1 MLKRPSLYLSI
12 AGVVA
17 AILLVIRLQKVPQGP
32 PPLVEPPSAPFAESI
47 GARGIVESV
56 DENVR
61 VAPAVAGLVEKVL
74 VKVGD
79 RVQPGQPLIEQ
90 DRRDASALVAAQEAQ
105 LLRLRALIRE
115 AEVREADRKEQW
127 VRAEK
132 LAESRVS
139 SVDEKQRAF
148 FAAQAASAQL
158 ESARAELH
166 AAEAQLARLKVAVDL
181 LTVVAP
187 REGTVL
193 QVNVRAGE
201 YAAPNTQEPLILLGR
216 VDRFQLR
223 ADVDED
229 NASKVRPGCTGVAF
243 IKGIREKPIPL
254 EFVRIEPYVVPKR
267 SLTGESN
274 ERVDTRVLQII
285 FRFEHSALPVYVG
298 QQMDVYI
305 GVEGVRGEG

>member
-1 MLKRPSLYLSI
+1 
-12 AGVVA
+12 
-17 AILLVIRLQKVPQGP
+17 
-32 PPLVEPPSAPFAESI
+32 
-47 GARGIVESV
+47 V

-79 RVQPGQPLIEQ
+79 RVQTGQPLIEQ

>member
-127 VRAEK
+127 GRAEK

-139 SVDEKQRAF
+139 SVDEKQRAY

-166 AAEAQLARLKVAVDL
+166 AAQAQLARLKVAVEL
-181 LTVVAP
+181 LTVLAP

-229 NASKVRPGCTGVAF
+229 NASKVRAGCKGVAF

-254 EFVRIEPYVVPKR
+254 VFVRIEPYVVPKR

-285 FRFEHSALPVYVG
+285 FRFERSALPVYVG

>member
-17 AILLVIRLQKVPQGP
+17 AILLVIRLQKVSPGP

-79 RVQPGQPLIEQ
+79 RVQPGQALIEQ
-90 DRRDASALVAAQEAQ
+90 DRRDAAALVSAQEAQ

-127 VRAEK
+127 ARAEK

-148 FAAQAASAQL
+148 FAAQSASAQL

-166 AAEAQLARLKVAVDL
+166 AAEAQLARLKVAVEL
-181 LTVVAP
+181 LTVLAP

-201 YAAPNTQEPLILLGR
+201 YAAPNTQEPLILLGQ

-229 NASKVRPGCTGVAF
+229 NASKVRAGCQGVAF

-267 SLTGESN
+267 SLTGESS

-285 FRFEHSALPVYVG
+285 FRFEQSALPVYVG
-298 QQMDVYI
+298 QQMDVFI
-305 GVEGVRGEG
+305 KAEGVRGEG

>member
-61 VAPAVAGLVEKVL
+61 VVPAVAGLVEKVL

>member
-79 RVQPGQPLIEQ
+79 RVQAGQPLIEQ
-90 DRRDASALVAAQEAQ
+90 DRRDASALVAAQEGQ
-105 LLRLRALIRE
+105 LQRLRALIRE

-148 FAAQAASAQL
+148 FAAQSASAQL

-166 AAEAQLARLKVAVDL
+166 AAEAQLARLKVAVEL
-181 LTVVAP
+181 LTVLAP

-201 YAAPNTQEPLILLGR
+201 YAAPNTLEPLILMGR

-229 NASKVRPGCTGVAF
+229 NASKVRAGCGGVAF

-305 GVEGVRGEG
+305 NVAGARGEG

>member
-79 RVQPGQPLIEQ
+79 RVRPGQPLIEQ

-166 AAEAQLARLKVAVDL
+166 AAEGQLARLKVAVDL